1 MDSLFET
8 YEFLYP
14 MNWVSDARRFRVPGL
29 SLEDEMLV
37 MAAMDVL
44 CMGGIAFCLRFLV
57 ALFQERKPRQIGDRV
72 RPRLSSGENGNAGPQ
87 QQQQPMTRAA

>member
-1 MDSLFET
+1 MDSLFGT

-14 MNWVSDARRFRVPGL
+14 MIWASDARRFRMPGS
-29 SLEDEMLV
+29 SLEDEMFV

-57 ALFQERKPRQIGDRV
+57 ALFQERKPRRIGDRV
-72 RPRLSSGENGNAGPQ
+72 RPQLSSGENPNAGPQ

>member
-1 MDSLFET
+1 MIWAID
-8 YEFLYP
+8 
-14 MNWVSDARRFRVPGL
+14 DRRFREPGS

-57 ALFQERKPRQIGDRV
+57 ALFQERKPRRIGDRM
-72 RPRLSSGENGNAGPQ
+72 RPQLSSGENPKAAPR
-87 QQQQPMTRAA
+87 QQQQPMSRAA

>member
-1 MDSLFET
+1 MDSLFGT

-14 MNWVSDARRFRVPGL
+14 MIWAIDVRRFRVPGS

-57 ALFQERKPRQIGDRV
+57 ALFQERKPRRIGDRV
-72 RPRLSSGENGNAGPQ
+72 RPRLSSGENPNVGPQ
-87 QQQQPMTRAA
+87 QPQQPMSRAA